1 MGLKK
6 YIAFRTI
13 QACVT
18 LFMASVIVYALMRA
32 APGDPILAFYGV
44 QAGNLDEATLQ
55 LLRHQYGLDQP
66 VVIHYFAWLSQV
78 LQGNLGRSYI
88 WQTEVSGVVGRAAMW
103 TLELQGTSLALGILI
118 AVPIGVVSAVK
129 QFSKTDYAARLF
141 GVFFYSM
148 PWFWLAAITIIIFS
162 LYLNWFPSGG
172 AYANTE
178 AQSLFGTGS
187 VMDLLWH
194 LTLPAFV
201 LATNYA
207 GLLSRIVRSAML
219 EVLRQEYILTARSKG
234 IKERIVIYNHAFRNA
249 LLPSVT
255 VIGLQMGAMFGGAA
269 TVETVFSWPGMGRLI
284 VDASFQRDYST
295 MMGAFLL
302 TSSVIVFAVLITD
315 LVYSYLDPRIRY

>member
-1 MGLKK
+1 
-6 YIAFRTI
+6 
-13 QACVT
+13 
-18 LFMASVIVYALMRA
+18 
-32 APGDPILAFYGV
+32 
-44 QAGNLDEATLQ
+44 
-55 LLRHQYGLDQP
+55 
-66 VVIHYFAWLSQV
+66 
-78 LQGNLGRSYI
+78 
-88 WQTEVSGVVGRAAMW
+88 VSSTVGRAAIW
-103 TLELQGTSLALGILI
+103 TLELQGASLFLGILI
-118 AVPIGVVSAVK
+118 AVPIGVVAAVK
-129 QFSKTDYAARLF
+129 QFSKTDYAVRTF

-148 PWFWLAAITIIIFS
+148 PWFWLSAIMIIIFA
-162 LYLNWFPSGG
+162 LYLSWFPSGG
-172 AYANTE
+172 AISDTE
-178 AQSLFGTGS
+178 AQALFGIGS

-194 LTLPAFV
+194 LALPAFV
-201 LATNYA
+201 LAMNYA

-234 IKERIVIYNHAFRNA
+234 IKERVVIFNHALRNA

-255 VIGLQMGAMFGGAA
+255 VIGLQMGALFGGAA